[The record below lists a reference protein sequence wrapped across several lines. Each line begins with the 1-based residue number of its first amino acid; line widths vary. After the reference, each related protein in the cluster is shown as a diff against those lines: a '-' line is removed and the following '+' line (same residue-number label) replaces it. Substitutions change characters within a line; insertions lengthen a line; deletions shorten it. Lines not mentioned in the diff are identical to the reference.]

1 MQPLNQSYIA
11 GSKSGY
17 INFQKPFLTPDDAYQ
32 TLENALVYR
41 DRVIER
47 PGLTYFGRLRRAIT
61 AQNAGNIS
69 IGGAGSTT
77 INLFSGLLIGETDA
91 EIAPG
96 TSSTITI
103 TIGAQTL
110 TESTGNGTFVVT
122 PVGVITAATIN
133 YTTWV
138 LTITTNALLAPTA
151 VVVTLKYYPGLP
163 CMGILQL
170 QQADVNNEKTIFF
183 DTKYAYVNLSGANDQ
198 FNEYLASPVTWNGSN
213 SDFFYGT
220 NWIGSNAYQ
229 RLFFVTNFK
238 NDIASAM
245 RYTDDATWTNFIP
258 AVDGTNYLTQARI
271 LIPYYG
277 RLLALNTY
285 EGNSNVNFAGSQ
297 NYFARCRFS
306 QIGDPTAADAWRSDQ
321 FGKGGFIDAPTDEA
335 IVSAIFFK
343 NTLIVGFEA
352 STWQLRYVGEYGLPF
367 IWERI
372 SSDFGCESTF
382 SPILFDQGVLQV
394 GDRAIV
400 SATATNVQRID
411 EQIPDLVFS
420 FKNDE
425 FGKARVYGIRDFQN
439 ELVYW
444 CWINTGLA
452 RPNNSYTF
460 PNSSLVY
467 NYRNGTYAI
476 WRNNVTCFGTYQN
489 PVSVLWSS
497 ETTYWGNS
505 EIFWKSNGNAEFPNV
520 MCGNQQGYISKFTT
534 ALYDGN
540 SIDEPNLSIHAI
552 DLTQVPCQITV
563 PNHNLADKDWIRVTN
578 ALFNIADPGING
590 NIYQVRY
597 VDTNILSL
605 YKWDINTQN
614 FIDVDFSSSAAIYQG
629 LGQIAFYPVLNIVSK
644 DFNPYQ
650 QQGSQIKLSYIDFLV
665 DSQPSGQFAVN
676 LYINTYL
683 GESANIIT
691 GNKNLEEWYTLFG
704 FITNLTIDNT
714 NVTPCIVTS
723 PNHGLRTGQT
733 VNVTNVVGTTQ
744 INNQNYT
751 VTYIDANNFSIDAD
765 QSTFSAYIG
774 GGDWISNET
783 DLFPYGSNYAW
794 HRFFATTTGQF
805 ITYQVTYNNDQMS
818 NLSTQRNNLTIN
830 AVSLYTRP
838 GSRNVF

>member
-1 MQPLNQSYIA
+1 MQPLQQYYIA

-17 INFQKPFLTPDDAYQ
+17 INYQKPFLTPDDGYQ

-47 PGLTYFGRLRRAIT
+47 PGLTFFGRLRRAIT

-69 IGGAGSTT
+69 SGTPT
-77 INLFSGLLIGETDA
+77 LNLITGLTLETNA
-91 EIAPG
+91 ELAPG

-103 TIGAQTL
+103 TIGGQTL
-110 TESTGNGTFVVT
+110 TSSTANGVFVVT
-122 PVGVITAATIN
+122 GAGPISAATLN
-133 YTTWV
+133 YATGV
-138 LTITTNALLAPTA
+138 LSITTGALAPTA
-151 VVVTLKYYPGLP
+151 VIVTFKYYPGLP
-163 CMGILQL
+163 SMGILTL
-170 QQADVNNEKTIFF
+170 QQADINNEKTIFF
-183 DTKYAYVNLSGANDQ
+183 DTKYAYVNLSGANDD
-198 FNEYLASPVTWNGSN
+198 FNEYLAAPVTWSGLS
-213 SDFFYGT
+213 SDFFYST

-229 RLFFVTNFK
+229 RLFFVTNGVNTFA
-238 NDIASAM
+238 NRM
-245 RYTDDATWTNFIP
+245 HYTDDATWTDFIP
-258 AVDGTNYLTQARI
+258 LVDATNYLTQARI

-277 RLLALNTY
+277 RLLALNTW

-306 QIGDPTAADAWRSDQ
+306 QIGDPTAIDAWRSDQ

-372 SSDFGCESTF
+372 SSDYGCESTF

-411 EQIPDLVFS
+411 DQIPDLVFS

-444 CWINTGLA
+444 CWIDTDLSRPSNTFI
-452 RPNNSYTF
+452 F

-467 NYRNGTYAI
+467 NYRNNTYAI

-489 PVSVLWSS
+489 PVAVLWSS
-497 ETTYWGNS
+497 TTTLWGNTNV
-505 EIFWKSNGNAEFPNV
+505 FWKSNGNAEFPNIV
-520 MCGNQQGYISKFTT
+520 CGNQQGYISKFTT
-534 ALYDGN
+534 ALYAGN
-540 SIDEPNLSIHAI
+540 SIDEPTLSIHAI

-563 PNHNLADKDWIRVTN
+563 PNHNLADADWIRITN
-578 ALFNIADPGING
+578 ALFNGTDPGING
-590 NIYQVRY
+590 NIYQVKF
-597 VDTNILSL
+597 VDSNTLSL
-605 YKWDINTQN
+605 YQWDIDSQN
-614 FIDVDFSSSAAIYQG
+614 FIDVDFSASILLYQG
-629 LGQIAFYPVLNIVSK
+629 LGQLSFYPLMNIVSK

-676 LYINTYL
+676 LFINTFL
-683 GESANIIT
+683 GDSANIIT
-691 GNKNLEEWYTLFG
+691 GNKNLEEGYNLFG
-704 FITNLTIDNT
+704 YITNLTIDNT
-714 NVTPCIVTS
+714 NVVPCIVSS
-723 PNHGLRTGQT
+723 PNHGLRTGDEIYIS
-733 VNVTNVVGTTQ
+733 NVVGTVE
-744 INNQNYT
+744 INNFNY
-751 VTYIDANNFSIDAD
+751 VITYINASTFSIAVD
-765 QSTFSAYIG
+765 QSTFSPYIG
-774 GGDWISNET
+774 GGDWVSVET
-783 DLFPYGSNYAW
+783 DLFPFGSNYAW

-805 ITYQVTYNNDQMS
+805 VTYQVTYNNDQMS
-818 NLSTQRNNLTIN
+818 NLSTQRNNLTLN